1 MTVALPYHF
10 DTSRV
15 WRMILTGALAIEAV
29 ILAGALYGFLVRG
42 DVALVLQLALC
53 GAILA
58 YFIRIFVRSQNGSIG
73 TITADRIVVQPN
85 ALYGIRLPGPQGTF
99 PTRGFSSVRVELM
112 SGLPGYGDS
121 LVHGGPHER
130 IWLVGKDGT
139 PDILVARTQR
149 EAGKALAKDF
159 GVALALPVEETRQ
172 PY

>member
-1 MTVALPYHF
+1 MVALPYHF

-15 WRMILTGALAIEAV
+15 WRMILTGALAVEGV
-29 ILAGALYGFLVRG
+29 ILVGALYGFLVRG

-73 TITADRIVVQPN
+73 TITGDRVVVHPN
-85 ALYGIRLPGPQGTF
+85 ALYGIRLPGPQGTY

-112 SGLPGYGDS
+112 TGTPGFGDT
-121 LVHGGPHER
+121 LVQGGPHER
-130 IWLVGKDGT
+130 IWLVGKEGT
-139 PDILVARTQR
+139 PDILIARTQR
-149 EAGKALAKDF
+149 EAGRALASEF
-159 GVALALPVEETRQ
+159 GAALELPVEETRQ

>member
-53 GAILA
+53 GAILG

-73 TITADRIVVQPN
+73 TITADAVVVQPN
-85 ALYGIRLPGPQGTF
+85 ALYGIRLPGPQGTY
-99 PTRGFSSVRVELM
+99 PSRGFSSVRVELM

-149 EAGKALAKDF
+149 EAGKTVAREF
-159 GVALALPVEETRQ
+159 GAVLALPVEEKRE

>member
-15 WRMILTGALAIEAV
+15 WRMILTGAFAVEAV

-58 YFIRIFVRSQNGSIG
+58 YFIRIFVRFQNGSVG
-73 TITADRIVVQPN
+73 TITADRVVVQPN
-85 ALYGIRLPGPQGTF
+85 VLYGIRLRGPHGTY

-112 SGLPGYGDS
+112 SGATGYGDT
-121 LVHGGPHER
+121 LVQGGPHER
-130 IWLVGKDGT
+130 IWLVGKEGT
-139 PDILVARTQR
+139 PDILIARTQR
-149 EAGKALAKDF
+149 EAGRALAKEF
-159 GVALALPVEETRQ
+159 GVVLALPVEEKPE